1 MVAARF
7 GAITSQD
14 RDPCPSAREG
24 VNGRRLIVNL
34 EKPLQIT
41 WLVLIGLMVL
51 TETLYKR
58 TKPPSRSRYVRK
70 SLTPLTPL
78 TLGGPC

>member
-14 RDPCPSAREG
+14 RDQCPSTREG

-34 EKPLQIT
+34 EKTLEIT
-41 WLVLIGLMVL
+41 WGGVNRVNGVNGN
-51 TETLYKR
+51 
-58 TKPPSRSRYVRK
+58 
-70 SLTPLTPL
+70 SL
-78 TLGGPC
+78 